1 MAPVSV
7 IGATSARHHVPERHQ
22 LLGAVEIPDP
32 LVASFREM
40 VLTQVK
46 AAIDKVGYRG
56 FPPIETLGAGDPREK
71 VAKFFA
77 QVRSVFA
84 N

>member
-1 MAPVSV
+1 MP
-7 IGATSARHHVPERHQ
+7 TDLRK
-22 LLGAVEIPDP
+22 
-32 LVASFREM
+32 
-40 VLTQVK
+40 VK

-71 VAKFFA
+71 VAKFFG